1 MRSLHAQQRLDTQ
14 GDSKVEA
21 GLWVL
26 QVDAADLA
34 NAVEAIAKRVRVH
47 AQPRRRLLLLARLE
61 VCAQRRHQAA
71 LARAVVL
78 HQGTEMAPAVVD
90 EPLVGDGGEQAR
102 EAELRHRDHLP
113 PALEASQ

>member
-34 NAVEAIAKRVRVH
+34 NAVEAVAKRVRVH

-71 LARAVVL
+71 LAWAVVL
-78 HQGTEMAPAVVD
+78 HQGPGTAPAVGAA
-90 EPLVGDGGEQAR
+90 PLVGDGRPQAR
-102 EAELRHRDHLP
+102 RATLRP
-113 PALEASQ
+113 PAPL